1 MAPIVAP
8 TNHVGCAQPLVEQQS
23 AADGQ
28 DRRPGHRQ
36 GRGQGVDGDVEG
48 DGKAAVFD
56 DKMHEHDAVLAQ
68 GLKGQVLPEAEG
80 EEGDDAEDERRRWE
94 EPRQVGAR
102 GGPCRSFGHLPG
114 PDPPCRRRG
123 QPVTTSL

>member
-1 MAPIVAP
+1 MFGPAFAPEGVAERRLGDEEHGDGAHRRADD
-8 TNHVGCAQPLVEQQS
+8 HVGCAQPLVEQQS

-68 GLKGQVLPEAEG
+68 GLEGQVLPEAEG
-80 EEGDDAEDERRRWE
+80 EEGDDAEDERRR
-94 EPRQVGAR
+94 
-102 GGPCRSFGHLPG
+102 
-114 PDPPCRRRG
+114 
-123 QPVTTSL
+123 